1 MFGTTTNAPAGVHGS
16 EAGKGWKHR
25 GVRGAGPS
33 HLDFARKK
41 LVLFIASIAF
51 LVTLLVPFLV
61 FSQVAA
67 GTLSGTVTSESG
79 SRIPNAHLSIRNTGN
94 GKTVFTNGKEDGS
107 YSVPNLVPGDYEV
120 TATASGF
127 VAARA
132 SVTIRAAADQV
143 ANFVLH
149 PGSGQAASSTVSGVV
164 NSQNVR
170 ELPLNGRSASDL
182 AALEPGVAT
191 ARTQSSGQGR
201 YGFGTQMTISGGR
214 PRQNDARLDGIS
226 VNDYA
231 NGSPGSALGVN
242 LGVDAVEQ
250 FTVLTSNYPA
260 QVGRSS
266 GGVVG
271 ASTRKGTNYFH
282 GDVFEFIRNSALD
295 ARNFF
300 DAAKPPF
307 RRNQFGASAGG
318 PLWKDRTFLFGDYEG
333 LRASTGVTQVDSTPS
348 PAARSGTLCDRT
360 VTDCS
365 KTISVA
371 VDSTVLK
378 FVNTFWPVPNGPL
391 QCPFPDKPCL
401 PGTGD
406 TGVATFAGQ
415 QITPENYFTTKIDH
429 KLATEGTLSGTYMF
443 DSGTVRQPDELNN
456 KLTGYDSRRQFLTVS
471 EAHTFSPRILN
482 SIRLGIY
489 RVVAT
494 TGLTFASGNPSAS
507 DPSFGTVPGHNAAE
521 VTVPGVTGFTGGLGT
536 PTEFHFHWT
545 SIQAYDDISWV
556 RGNHAL
562 RFGLGI
568 ERIRDNKLGVST
580 PGGDFL
586 FNSIS
591 DFLTNKPF
599 SLAAAI
605 PSAVSPRGF
614 RQTIVGAYFQDDWR
628 WRPNLTIN
636 LGFRYEMATVLTE
649 VNGKLTVLRHLTD
662 ALPVCGVLVPEKCSG
677 VGPLLLANP
686 TLHNF
691 EPRMGFSWDPMHD
704 GKTTVSGGFGIFD
717 VLPLPYLF
725 QMNEL
730 FSAPFFESASA
741 RNLPA
746 GTYPVAAYAA
756 LTASTNTLR
765 QAYFEPNPARNY
777 VMQWNLTI
785 QRELPAG
792 LSLRVGYVGS
802 RAVHQP
808 FRSED
813 ADIVLPVLTP
823 QGYLWPTPAPP
834 PQEPP
839 SRLNPNA
846 GRITAGFWD
855 GRSYY
860 DALQIQIK
868 KKIGNAS
875 QLAGSYTWSKT
886 IDTGSGSMVG
896 DEYTNS
902 ISSPL
907 SFNLKLNRGL
917 ADFNVSHNLNVNY
930 TWVLGAPKWK
940 MGFGVW
946 ALGGWQLGGVFQA
959 STGVPFTPGFAG
971 DSLGVGSTEPNID
984 VPNVLAGPGCG
995 SYVNAGNPN
1004 HYIKTQCFEVP
1015 NPITLRG
1022 NLGRNTLT
1030 GPGLLNFDL
1039 SVVKNNYIKRVSD
1052 SFNVQ
1057 FRTEFFNV
1065 LNRANFA
1072 PPLDNR
1078 NIFDAKGAVIA
1089 NAGLITSTQTSSR
1102 QIQFALK
1109 TIW

>member
-1 MFGTTTNAPAGVHGS
+1 MSGMKAKTSDFAHGS
-16 EAGKGWKHR
+16 EPGMGRKHR
-25 GVRGAGPS
+25 DIRRARQSNLEFVR
-33 HLDFARKK
+33 RK
-41 LVLFIASIAF
+41 LIFHRASIAF
-51 LVTLLVPFLV
+51 LLILLVPILV

-67 GTLSGTVTSESG
+67 RTLSGIVTSESG

-94 GKTVFTNGKEDGS
+94 GKAVFANGGKDGS
-107 YSVPNLVPGDYEV
+107 YRVPNLVPGNYEV
-120 TATASGF
+120 SATAPGF
-127 VAARA
+127 VTARA
-132 SVTIRAAADQV
+132 SVTIRADADEV
-143 ANFVLH
+143 AGFVLH
-149 PGSGQAASSTVSGVV
+149 PGNEQVGSSTVSGVV

-191 ARTQSSGQGR
+191 ARTQSSGQGK

-271 ASTRKGTNYFH
+271 ASTRMGTNSFH
-282 GDVFEFIRNSALD
+282 GNVFEFLRNSALD

-300 DAAKPPF
+300 DSAKPPF

-318 PLWKDRTFLFGDYEG
+318 PFWKDRTFVFGDYEG
-333 LRASTGVTQVDSTPS
+333 LRQSQGITQVDTVPS
-348 PAARSGTLCDRT
+348 PAAGAGLLCSIPQGPPNPCT
-360 VTDCS
+360 TFQLPAGPSTDQNGVDL
-365 KTISVA
+365 SV
-371 VDSTVLK
+371 K
-378 FVNTFWPVPNGPL
+378 KYFGFWSPPNRGL
-391 QCPFPDKPCL
+391 I
-401 PGTGD
+401 GNGD
-406 TGVATFAGQ
+406 VGLFSFAGQ
-415 QITPENYFTTKIDH
+415 QITPENYFTAKIDH
-429 KLATEGTLSGTYMF
+429 KFSGSDALSGTYMF

-456 KLTGYDSRRQFLTVS
+456 KRTGFDSRRQFFTVS

-482 SIRLGIY
+482 SFRFGIN

-494 TGLTFASGNPSAS
+494 TGLTFASGNQSAS
-507 DPSFGTVPGHNAAE
+507 DLSFGTVPGHNAAE
-521 VTVPGVTGFTGGLGT
+521 VIVPGLTAFTGGIGT

-545 SIQAYDDISWV
+545 SIQAYDDARWTRV
-556 RGNHAL
+556 NHSL
-562 RFGLGI
+562 KFGLGI

-580 PGGDFL
+580 PGGEFL

-636 LGFRYEMATVLTE
+636 LGLRYEMCTVLTE
-649 VNGKLTVLRHLTD
+649 VHGKLTVLRQITD
-662 ALPVCGVLVPEKCSG
+662 ATPHLGD
-677 VGPLLLANP
+677 PLISNP
-686 TLHNF
+686 TLGNF
-691 EPRMGFSWDPMHD
+691 EPRLGFSWDPMRN
-704 GKTTVSGGFGIFD
+704 GKTAVSGGFGIFD

-741 RNLPA
+741 RNLSA

-765 QAYFEPNPARNY
+765 QAYFEPKPARNY

-785 QRELPAG
+785 QRELLAG

-813 ADIVLPVLTP
+813 ADIVLPTLTP
-823 QGYLWPTPAPP
+823 RGYMWPSPVGSVT
-834 PQEPP
+834 
-839 SRLNPNA
+839 RLNPNA
-846 GRITAGFWD
+846 GRITAGFWG

-868 KKIGNAS
+868 RKIGSAS
-875 QLAGSYTWSKT
+875 QVAGSYTWSKT

-902 ISSPL
+902 IPSPL
-907 SFNLKLNRGL
+907 FFNLKLNRGL

-930 TWVLGAPKWK
+930 TWVLGSPTWK

-959 STGVPFTPGFAG
+959 GTGVPFTPGFAG

-1039 SVVKNNYIKRVSD
+1039 SVVKNNYVKRVSD
-1052 SFNVQ
+1052 AFNVQ

-1078 NIFDAKGAVIA
+1078 NIFDATGAVIA

-1109 TIW
+1109 FIW

>member
-1 MFGTTTNAPAGVHGS
+1 MHGTTINAPVGVHGS

-25 GVRGAGPS
+25 DIRGARPS
-33 HLDFARKK
+33 HLDLVRKK
-41 LVLFIASIAF
+41 LVLFLASIAF
-51 LVTLLVPFLV
+51 LITLLVPFLV
-61 FSQVAA
+61 FSQVPA
-67 GTLSGTVTSESG
+67 GTLSGIVTSESG
-79 SRIPNAHLSIRNTGN
+79 SRIPNAHFSIRNTGN

-132 SVTIRAAADQV
+132 SVMIRAAADQV

-149 PGSGQAASSTVSGVV
+149 AGNGQAASSTVSGVV
-164 NSQNVR
+164 NSQNVQ

-191 ARTQSSGQGR
+191 ARTQSSGQGK

-271 ASTRKGTNYFH
+271 ASTRGGTNNFH
-282 GDVFEFIRNSALD
+282 GDVFEFIRNNALD

-300 DAAKPPF
+300 DTAKPLF

-318 PLWKDRTFLFGDYEG
+318 PIWKNRSYIFGDYEG
-333 LRASTGVTQVDSTPS
+333 LRQSLGVTQVDTVPS
-348 PAARSGTLCDRT
+348 AAARAGNLSSG
-360 VTDCS
+360 
-365 KTISVA
+365 SVA
-371 VDSTVLK
+371 VDPGVLR
-378 FVNTFWPVPNGPL
+378 FVNAFFPLPNGSL
-391 QCPFPDKPCL
+391 L
-401 PGTGD
+401 GSGD
-406 TGVATFAGQ
+406 TGIYTFSGQ
-415 QITPENYFTTKIDH
+415 QVTPENYFTTRIDH
-429 KLATEGTLSGTYMF
+429 RFSERDALSGTYMF

-494 TGLTFASGNPSAS
+494 TGLTFASRNQSAGDS
-507 DPSFGTVPGHNAAE
+507 SFGTVPGHNAAE
-521 VTVPGVTGFTGGLGT
+521 VTVPGVTAFTGGLGT
-536 PTEFHFHWT
+536 ITEFHFHWT

-580 PGGDFL
+580 PGGEFL

-591 DFLTNKPF
+591 DFLTNRPF

-628 WRPNLTIN
+628 RRPNLTIN
-636 LGFRYEMATVLTE
+636 LGLRYEMATVLTE
-649 VNGKLTVLRHLTD
+649 VHGKLTVLRHLTD
-662 ALPVCGVLVPEKCSG
+662 ALPVCGVLVPGKCFG
-677 VGPLLLANP
+677 VGPLLLSNP

-691 EPRMGFSWDPMHD
+691 EPRVGFSWNPMRD
-704 GKTTVSGGFGIFD
+704 GKTAASGGFGVFD

-765 QAYFEPNPARNY
+765 QAYFEPNPVRNY

-785 QRELPAG
+785 QRELPAS

-802 RAVHQP
+802 RAVRQP

-813 ADIVLPVLTP
+813 ADIVLPTPTP
-823 QGYLWPTPAPP
+823 QGYLWPSPVGSGT
-834 PQEPP
+834 
-839 SRLNPNA
+839 RLNPNA
-846 GRITAGFWD
+846 GRITAGFWN

-868 KKIGNAS
+868 KKIGSAS

-907 SFNLKLNRGL
+907 FFNLRLNRGL
-917 ADFNVSHNLNVNY
+917 ADFNVSHNLNLNY
-930 TWVLGAPKWK
+930 TWVLGSPKWK
-940 MGFGVW
+940 MALGVW

-995 SYVNAGNPN
+995 SYVNPGNPN
-1004 HYIKTQCFEVP
+1004 HYVRTQCFEVP

-1030 GPGLLNFDL
+1030 GPGLVSFDL
-1039 SVVKNNYIKRVSD
+1039 SVVKNNYVKRVSD
-1052 SFNVQ
+1052 TFNVQ

-1078 NIFDAKGAVIA
+1078 NIFDATGAAIA
-1089 NAGLITSTQTSSR
+1089 NAGLITSTQTPSR
-1102 QIQFALK
+1102 QIQLALK
-1109 TIW
+1109 VIW

>member
-1 MFGTTTNAPAGVHGS
+1 VT
-16 EAGKGWKHR
+16 
-25 GVRGAGPS
+25 
-33 HLDFARKK
+33 AR
-41 LVLFIASIAF
+41 
-51 LVTLLVPFLV
+51 
-61 FSQVAA
+61 
-67 GTLSGTVTSESG
+67 TLSGKVTSESG
-79 SRIPNAHLSIRNTGN
+79 SRIASARLSILNTDN
-94 GKTVFTNGKEDGS
+94 KSVVSATGKEDGS
-107 YSVPNLVPGDYEV
+107 YKVPNLAPGNYEV
-120 TATASGF
+120 TASASGF
-127 VAARA
+127 A
-132 SVTIRAAADQV
+132 SASLAVTIRADADAV
-143 ANFVLH
+143 ADFVLH
-149 PGSGQAASSTVSGVV
+149 SGKGQAGSSTVSGVI
-164 NSQNVR
+164 NSQNVT

-271 ASTRKGTNYFH
+271 ASTRSGTNSFH

-300 DAAKPPF
+300 DSAKPPF
-307 RRNQFGASAGG
+307 RRNQFGASVGG

-333 LRASTGVTQVDSTPS
+333 LRASTGITQVDTVPS
-348 PAARSGTLCDRT
+348 AAARTGNLSSGA
-360 VTDCS
+360 
-365 KTISVA
+365 VA
-371 VDSTVLK
+371 VDPSVLR
-378 FVNTFWPVPNGPL
+378 FVNAFFPLPNGSL
-391 QCPFPDKPCL
+391 L
-401 PGTGD
+401 GSGD
-406 TGVATFAGQ
+406 TGIYTFSGQ
-415 QITPENYFTTKIDH
+415 QVTPENYFTTRIDH
-429 KLATEGTLSGTYMF
+429 KLSGRDALSGTYMF
-443 DSGTVRQPDELNN
+443 DGGTVRQPDELNN
-456 KLTGYDSRRQFLTVS
+456 KLTGYDSRRQFFTAS
-471 EAHTFSPRILN
+471 EAHTFSPRVLN
-482 SIRLGIY
+482 SFRFGIY

-494 TGLTFASGNPSAS
+494 TGLTFASSNLSAS
-507 DPSFGTVPGHNAAE
+507 DPTFGTVPRHNAAQLS
-521 VTVPGVTGFTGGLGT
+521 VPGITAFTGGLGVT
-536 PTEFHFHWT
+536 TNFYFHWT
-545 SIQAYDDISWV
+545 SIQAYDDVSLV
-556 RGNHAL
+556 RANHSL
-562 RFGLGI
+562 KFGVGV

-580 PGGDFL
+580 PGGEFL

-614 RQTIVGAYFQDDWR
+614 RQTIAGAYVQDDWR

-636 LGFRYEMATVLTE
+636 LGLRYEMSTVMTE
-649 VNGKLTVLRHLTD
+649 VHGKLTVLRQITD
-662 ALPVCGVLVPEKCSG
+662 ATPHLGD
-677 VGPLLLANP
+677 PLISNP
-686 TLHNF
+686 TLGNF
-691 EPRMGFSWDPMHD
+691 EPRWGFSWDPIRD
-704 GKTTVSGGFGIFD
+704 GKTVVSGGFGIFD

-765 QAYFEPNPARNY
+765 QAYFEPKPSRNY
-777 VMQWNLTI
+777 VMQWNLTM
-785 QRELPAG
+785 QRELLTG

-808 FRSED
+808 FRTED
-813 ADIVLPVLTP
+813 ADIVLPTSTP
-823 QGYLWPTPAPP
+823 QGYLWPSPVGSGT
-834 PQEPP
+834 
-839 SRLNPNA
+839 RLNPNA

-868 KKIGNAS
+868 KKIGSAS

-907 SFNLKLNRGL
+907 FFNLRLNRGL
-917 ADFNVSHNLNVNY
+917 ADFNVSHNLNLNY

-940 MGFGVW
+940 TEFGVW
-946 ALGGWQLGGVFQA
+946 ALGGWQLGGVFEA
-959 STGVPFTPGFAG
+959 STGVPFTPGFVG
-971 DSLGVGSTEPNID
+971 DSLGVGSTEPNVD
-984 VPNVLAGPGCG
+984 VPNVVTGPSCG
-995 SYVNAGNPN
+995 TYVNAGNPN
-1004 HYIKTQCFEVP
+1004 HYIKTQCFGVP

-1030 GPGLLNFDL
+1030 GPGLVNFDL
-1039 SVVKNNYIKRVSD
+1039 SVVKNNYVKRVSAT
-1052 SFNVQ
+1052 FNVQ

-1065 LNRANFA
+1065 FNRANFA

-1078 NIFDAKGAVIA
+1078 NIFDATGAPIA
-1089 NAGLITSTQTSSR
+1089 NAGLITSTQTPSR

-1109 TIW
+1109 VIW

>member
-1 MFGTTTNAPAGVHGS
+1 M
-16 EAGKGWKHR
+16 
-25 GVRGAGPS
+25 
-33 HLDFARKK
+33 
-41 LVLFIASIAF
+41 
-51 LVTLLVPFLV
+51 
-61 FSQVAA
+61 
-67 GTLSGTVTSESG
+67 
-79 SRIPNAHLSIRNTGN
+79 
-94 GKTVFTNGKEDGS
+94 
-107 YSVPNLVPGDYEV
+107 PGDYEV

-149 PGSGQAASSTVSGVV
+149 PGNGQAASSTVSGVV

-191 ARTQSSGQGR
+191 ARTQSSGQGK

-260 QVGRSS
+260 QIGRSS

-271 ASTRKGTNYFH
+271 ASTRGGTNNFH
-282 GDVFEFIRNSALD
+282 GDVFEFLRNSTLD

-300 DAAKPPF
+300 DTAKPFF

-318 PLWKDRTFLFGDYEG
+318 PIWKNRSYIFGDYEG
-333 LRASTGVTQVDSTPS
+333 LRQSLGVTQVDTVPS
-348 PAARSGTLCDRT
+348 AAARAGNLSSG
-360 VTDCS
+360 
-365 KTISVA
+365 SVA
-371 VDSTVLK
+371 VDPGVLR
-378 FVNTFWPVPNGPL
+378 FVNAFFPLPNGSL
-391 QCPFPDKPCL
+391 L
-401 PGTGD
+401 GSGD
-406 TGVATFAGQ
+406 TGIYTFSGQ
-415 QITPENYFTTKIDH
+415 QVTPENYFTTRIDH
-429 KLATEGTLSGTYMF
+429 RFSERDALSGTYMF

-456 KLTGYDSRRQFLTVS
+456 KLTGYDSRRQFFTVS

-494 TGLTFASGNPSAS
+494 TGLTFASRNQSAGDS
-507 DPSFGTVPGHNAAE
+507 SFGTVPGHNAAE
-521 VTVPGVTGFTGGLGT
+521 VTVPGVTTFTGGLGT
-536 PTEFHFHWT
+536 ITEFHFHWT

-556 RGNHAL
+556 RGKHAL

-580 PGGDFL
+580 PGGEFL

-636 LGFRYEMATVLTE
+636 LGLRYEMATVLTE
-649 VNGKLTVLRHLTD
+649 VHGKLTVLRHLTD
-662 ALPVCGVLVPEKCSG
+662 ALPVCGVLVPGKCSG
-677 VGPLLLANP
+677 VGPLLLSNP
-686 TLHNF
+686 TLHDF
-691 EPRMGFSWDPMHD
+691 EPRIGFSWDPMRD
-704 GKTTVSGGFGIFD
+704 GKTAVSGGFGIFD

-756 LTASTNTLR
+756 LTASTNALR

-785 QRELPAG
+785 QCELHAG

-823 QGYLWPTPAPP
+823 QGYLWPSPVGSGT
-834 PQEPP
+834 
-839 SRLNPNA
+839 RLNPNA

-868 KKIGNAS
+868 KKIGSAS

-907 SFNLKLNRGL
+907 FFNLKLNRGL
-917 ADFNVSHNLNVNY
+917 ADFNVSHNLNLNY
-930 TWVLGAPKWK
+930 TWVLGIPKWK
-940 MGFGVW
+940 TEFGVW

-1015 NPITLRG
+1015 NPIALRG
-1022 NLGRNTLT
+1022 NLGRNTVT

-1039 SVVKNNYIKRVSD
+1039 SVVKNNYVKRVSD
-1052 SFNVQ
+1052 AFNVQ

-1065 LNRANFA
+1065 FNRANFA

-1078 NIFDAKGAVIA
+1078 NIFDATGAAIA
-1089 NAGLITSTQTSSR
+1089 SAGLITSTQTPSR
-1102 QIQFALK
+1102 QIQLALK
-1109 TIW
+1109 VIW

>member
-1 MFGTTTNAPAGVHGS
+1 MQGRNGFLGLRGIVMSGMTANAPGGLHGS
-16 EAGKGWKHR
+16 EAREGLKHR
-25 GVRGAGPS
+25 NNRGARPSQLDLVRG
-33 HLDFARKK
+33 K
-41 LVLFIASIAF
+41 LVLLPASIAF
-51 LVTLLVPFLV
+51 LLSLLVPFLV
-61 FSQVAA
+61 FSQVTARN
-67 GTLSGTVTSESG
+67 LSGIVTSESG
-79 SRIPNAHLSIRNTGN
+79 SRIPSAHLSVRNTAN
-94 GKTVFTNGKEDGS
+94 NDTISVIAREDGS
-107 YSVPNLVPGDYEV
+107 YVVPNSLPGKYVV
-120 TATASGF
+120 TASAVGYGTAQ
-127 VAARA
+127 AT
-132 SVTIRAAADQV
+132 VTINGTSDAV

-149 PGSGQAASSTVSGVV
+149 RSARQAGSSTVSGVV
-164 NSQNVR
+164 SSQNVT

-271 ASTRKGTNYFH
+271 ASTRMGTNSFH
-282 GDVFEFIRNSALD
+282 GDVFEFLRNSALD

-300 DAAKPPF
+300 DSAKPPF

-318 PLWKDRTFLFGDYEG
+318 PIWKDHTYIFGDYEG
-333 LRASTGVTQVDSTPS
+333 LRQSLGVTQVDTVPS
-348 PAARSGTLCDRT
+348 AAARAGNLSTGT
-360 VTDCS
+360 V
-365 KTISVA
+365 SV
-371 VDSTVLK
+371 DPSVLR
-378 FVNTFWPVPNGPL
+378 FLNAFFPLPNGSL
-391 QCPFPDKPCL
+391 L
-401 PGTGD
+401 GSGD
-406 TGVATFAGQ
+406 TGIYTFSGQ
-415 QITPENYFTTKIDH
+415 QVTPENYLTTRIDH
-429 KLATEGTLSGTYMF
+429 KFSGRDTLSGTYMF
-443 DSGTVRQPDELNN
+443 DGGTVRQPDELNN
-456 KLTGYDSRRQFLTVS
+456 KLTGYDSRRQFLTLS
-471 EAHTFSPRILN
+471 EAHTLSPRILN
-482 SIRLGIY
+482 SLRFGIY
-489 RVVAT
+489 RVAAT
-494 TGLTFASGNPSAS
+494 TGLTFASGNQLAS
-507 DPSFGTVPGHNAAE
+507 DPAFGTVPGHNAAE

-536 PTEFHFHWT
+536 PTNFHFHWT
-545 SIQAYDDISWV
+545 SIQAYDDITWA
-556 RGNHAL
+556 RGNHSL
-562 RFGLGI
+562 KFGLGV

-580 PGGDFL
+580 PGGEFL

-614 RQTIVGAYFQDDWR
+614 RQTIAGAYFQDDWR

-636 LGFRYEMATVLTE
+636 LGLRYEMSTVMTE
-649 VNGKLTVLRHLTD
+649 AHGKLTVLRQITD
-662 ALPVCGVLVPEKCSG
+662 AMPHLGD
-677 VGPLLLANP
+677 PLISNP
-686 TLHNF
+686 TLGNF
-691 EPRMGFSWDPMHD
+691 EPRVGFSWDPMRN
-704 GKTTVSGGFGIFD
+704 GKTVVSGGFGIFD

-765 QAYFEPNPARNY
+765 QAYFEPKPGRNY
-777 VMQWNLTI
+777 VMQWNLTM
-785 QRELPAG
+785 QRELLAG
-792 LSLRVGYVGS
+792 LSLRAGYVGS

-808 FRSED
+808 FRTED
-813 ADIVLPVLTP
+813 ADIVPPTLTP
-823 QGYLWPTPAPP
+823 QGYLWPSPVGSGT
-834 PQEPP
+834 
-839 SRLNPNA
+839 RLNPNA

-868 KKIGNAS
+868 KKIGSAS

-907 SFNLKLNRGL
+907 FFNLKLNRGL

-930 TWVLGAPKWK
+930 TWVLGTPKWK

-984 VPNVLAGPGCG
+984 VPNVLARPGCR

-1004 HYIKTQCFEVP
+1004 HYIRTQCFEVP

-1039 SVVKNNYIKRVSD
+1039 SVVKNNYVKRVSD
-1052 SFNVQ
+1052 AFNVQ

-1065 LNRANFA
+1065 FNRANFA

-1078 NIFDAKGAVIA
+1078 NIFDATGAPIA
-1089 NAGLITSTQTSSR
+1089 NAGLITSTQTPSR
-1102 QIQFALK
+1102 QIQLALK
-1109 TIW
+1109 LIW

>member
-1 MFGTTTNAPAGVHGS
+1 MVRPSRKKHLAVCWQGCGVGAGFLELTGIFMSGTAINPLGGVCGS
-16 EAGKGWKHR
+16 EVGKGWKHSDIR
-25 GVRGAGPS
+25 EARPS
-33 HLDFARKK
+33 HLDLVRKK
-41 LVLFIASIAF
+41 LVPFVASIAF
-51 LVTLLVPFLV
+51 LLTVLVTFPV
-61 FSQVAA
+61 FSQVPA
-67 GTLSGTVTSESG
+67 GTLSGIVTSESG
-79 SRIPNAHLSIRNTGN
+79 SRIPNAHLSIRNTRN
-94 GKTVFTNGKEDGS
+94 GKTVLTNGKEDGS
-107 YSVPNLVPGDYEV
+107 YSVSNLAPGDYEV

-132 SVTIRAAADQV
+132 SVALRTATDQV

-149 PGSGQAASSTVSGVV
+149 PGNGQAASSTVSGVV
-164 NSQNVR
+164 NSQNVQ

-191 ARTQSSGQGR
+191 ARTQSSGQGK

-271 ASTRKGTNYFH
+271 ASTRGGTNNFH
-282 GDVFEFIRNSALD
+282 GDVFEFLRNSSLD

-300 DAAKPPF
+300 DTAKPLF

-318 PLWKDRTFLFGDYEG
+318 PIWKDRTYIFGDYEG
-333 LRASTGVTQVDSTPS
+333 LRQSLGVTQVDTVPS
-348 PAARSGTLCDRT
+348 AAARAGNLSDGA
-360 VTDCS
+360 
-365 KTISVA
+365 VA
-371 VDSTVLK
+371 VDPNVLR
-378 FVNTFWPVPNGPL
+378 FVNAFFPLPNKNLLGS
-391 QCPFPDKPCL
+391 
-401 PGTGD
+401 GD
-406 TGVATFAGQ
+406 TGIYTFSGQ
-415 QITPENYFTTKIDH
+415 QVTPENYFTTRIDH
-429 KLATEGTLSGTYMF
+429 KFSGRDGISGTYMF

-456 KLTGYDSRRQFLTVS
+456 KLTGYDSRRQFFTVS
-471 EAHTFSPRILN
+471 EAHTFSPQTLN
-482 SIRLGIY
+482 SIRFGIY

-494 TGLTFASGNPSAS
+494 TGLTFASANPSAG
-507 DPSFGTVPGHNAAE
+507 DPSFGTVPGRSAAG
-521 VTVPGVTGFTGGLGT
+521 VTVPGITAFTGGLGT
-536 PTEFHFHWT
+536 TTNFHFHWT
-545 SIQAYDDISWV
+545 SIQAYDDISVV
-556 RGNHAL
+556 RGNHSVK
-562 RFGLGI
+562 FGLGI

-614 RQTIVGAYFQDDWR
+614 RQTIAAAYLQDDWR

-636 LGFRYEMATVLTE
+636 VGLRYEMSTVMTE
-649 VNGKLTVLRHLTD
+649 VHGKLTVLRQITDSMPHLGD
-662 ALPVCGVLVPEKCSG
+662 
-677 VGPLLLANP
+677 PLISNP
-686 TLHNF
+686 TLRNF
-691 EPRMGFSWDPMHD
+691 EPRVCFSWDPKRD
-704 GKTTVSGGFGIFD
+704 GKTAVSGGFGIFD

-756 LTASTNTLR
+756 LTASPNTLR
-765 QAYFEPNPARNY
+765 QAYFEPKPGRNY

-785 QRELPAG
+785 QRDL
-792 LSLRVGYVGS
+792 LTDLRLRVSYVGS

-808 FRSED
+808 FRTED
-813 ADIVLPVLTP
+813 ADIVLPTLTP
-823 QGYLWPTPAPP
+823 QGYLWPSPVGSGT
-834 PQEPP
+834 
-839 SRLNPNA
+839 RLNPNA

-860 DALQIQIK
+860 DALQVQIK
-868 KKIGNAS
+868 KKIGSAS

-907 SFNLKLNRGL
+907 FFDLKLNRGL

-940 MGFGVW
+940 TGFGVW
-946 ALGGWQLGGVFQA
+946 ALGGWQLGGVFEA

-971 DSLGVGSTEPNID
+971 DSLGVGSTEPNVD
-984 VPNVLAGPGCG
+984 VPNVLTGAGCG
-995 SYVNAGNPN
+995 SHVNAGNPN
-1004 HYIKTQCFEVP
+1004 HYIRTQCFEVP
-1015 NPITLRG
+1015 NPINIRG

-1030 GPGLLNFDL
+1030 GPVLLNFDF
-1039 SVVKNNYIKRVSD
+1039 SVVKNNYVKRVSD
-1052 SFNVQ
+1052 AFNVQ

-1065 LNRANFA
+1065 FNRANFA
-1072 PPLDNR
+1072 PPLDNK
-1078 NIFDAKGAVIA
+1078 NIFDATGAPIA
-1089 NAGLITSTQTSSR
+1089 NAGLITAMQTPSR

-1109 TIW
+1109 FIW

>member
-1 MFGTTTNAPAGVHGS
+1 
-16 EAGKGWKHR
+16 
-25 GVRGAGPS
+25 
-33 HLDFARKK
+33 
-41 LVLFIASIAF
+41 
-51 LVTLLVPFLV
+51 
-61 FSQVAA
+61 
-67 GTLSGTVTSESG
+67 
-79 SRIPNAHLSIRNTGN
+79 
-94 GKTVFTNGKEDGS
+94 
-107 YSVPNLVPGDYEV
+107 
-120 TATASGF
+120 
-127 VAARA
+127 
-132 SVTIRAAADQV
+132 
-143 ANFVLH
+143 VLH
-149 PGSGQAASSTVSGVV
+149 PGNGQAASSTVSGVV
-164 NSQNVR
+164 NSQNVQ

-271 ASTRKGTNYFH
+271 ASTRGGTNNFH
-282 GDVFEFIRNSALD
+282 GDVFEFLRNSSLD

-300 DAAKPPF
+300 DTAKPLF

-318 PLWKDRTFLFGDYEG
+318 PIWKNRAYIFGDYEG
-333 LRASTGVTQVDSTPS
+333 LRQSLGVTQVDTVPS
-348 PAARSGTLCDRT
+348 AAARAGNLSSG
-360 VTDCS
+360 
-365 KTISVA
+365 SVA
-371 VDSTVLK
+371 VDPAVLR
-378 FVNTFWPVPNGPL
+378 FVDAFFPLPNGSL
-391 QCPFPDKPCL
+391 L
-401 PGTGD
+401 GSGD
-406 TGVATFAGQ
+406 TGIYTFSGQ
-415 QITPENYFTTKIDH
+415 QITPENYFTTRIDH
-429 KLATEGTLSGTYMF
+429 RFSEREALSGTYMF

-456 KLTGYDSRRQFLTVS
+456 KLTGYDSRRQFFTVS
-471 EAHTFSPRILN
+471 ETHTFSPRMLN

-494 TGLTFASGNPSAS
+494 TGLTFAGINQSAG

-521 VTVPGVTGFTGGLGT
+521 VTVPGVTAFTGGLGT
-536 PTEFHFHWT
+536 TTEFHFHWT

-562 RFGLGI
+562 RFGFGI

-580 PGGDFL
+580 PGGQFL

-599 SLAAAI
+599 SLAAAL

-636 LGFRYEMATVLTE
+636 LGLRYEMATVMTE
-649 VNGKLTVLRHLTD
+649 VHGKLTVLRHLTD
-662 ALPVCGVLVPEKCSG
+662 ATPHLGD
-677 VGPLLLANP
+677 PLISNP

-691 EPRMGFSWDPMHD
+691 EPRIGFSWDPMRN
-704 GKTTVSGGFGIFD
+704 GKTAVSGGFGIFD

-741 RNLPA
+741 RSLPA

-785 QRELPAG
+785 QREIHAG
-792 LSLRVGYVGS
+792 LSLRIGYVGS

-813 ADIVLPVLTP
+813 ADIVLPTLTP
-823 QGYLWPTPAPP
+823 QGYLWPSPVGSGT
-834 PQEPP
+834 
-839 SRLNPNA
+839 RLNPNA
-846 GRITAGFWD
+846 GRITPGFWD

-868 KKIGNAS
+868 KKIGSAS

-907 SFNLKLNRGL
+907 FFNLRLNRGP
-917 ADFNVSHNLNVNY
+917 ADFNVGHNLNVSY
-930 TWVLGAPKWK
+930 TWVLGIPKWK
-940 MGFGVW
+940 TEFGVW

-984 VPNVLAGPGCG
+984 VPNVLNGPGCD
-995 SYVNAGNPN
+995 SYVNPGNPN
-1004 HYIKTQCFEVP
+1004 HYVRTQCFEVP

-1039 SVVKNNYIKRVSD
+1039 SVVKNNYVKRVSD
-1052 SFNVQ
+1052 AFNVQ

-1078 NIFDAKGAVIA
+1078 NIFDATGAAIA
-1089 NAGLITSTQTSSR
+1089 NAGLITSTQTPSR
-1102 QIQFALK
+1102 QIQLALK
-1109 TIW
+1109 IIW

>member
-1 MFGTTTNAPAGVHGS
+1 MSGISPKSPDGLSDSDVGRIWNEEYIRRT
-16 EAGKGWKHR
+16 WL
-25 GVRGAGPS
+25 S
-33 HLDFARKK
+33 HLE
-41 LVLFIASIAF
+41 LFRLETILALLPIAF
-51 LVTLLVPFLV
+51 LLIFLTPSLV
-61 FSQVAA
+61 FSQMAA
-67 GTLSGTVTSESG
+67 RTLSGKVASEAG
-79 SRIPNAHLSIRNTGN
+79 SCIPNAHLSVLNTDN
-94 GKTVFTNGKEDGS
+94 GSSVSATGKEDGS
-107 YSVPNLVPGDYEV
+107 YKVSNLVPGSYEV
-120 TATASGF
+120 TASAPGF
-127 VAARA
+127 ESAR
-132 SVTIRAAADQV
+132 VPLTIRADADAV
-143 ANFVLH
+143 ANFVLR
-149 PGSGQAASSTVSGVV
+149 PGKGQAGSSTVSGVV
-164 NSQNVR
+164 NSQNVT

-266 GGVVG
+266 GGVVA
-271 ASTRKGTNYFH
+271 ASTRMGLNSFH
-282 GDVFEFIRNSALD
+282 GDVFEFLRNSALD

-300 DAAKPPF
+300 DRAKPPF

-333 LRASTGVTQVDSTPS
+333 LRASTGITQVDSTPS
-348 PAARSGTLCDRT
+348 PAARSGTLCDLT

-365 KTISVA
+365 RTVTISVDPA
-371 VDSTVLK
+371 VLK
-378 FVNTFWPVPNGPL
+378 FVNAFWPAPNGPL
-391 QCPFPDKPCL
+391 QCPFPGKPCL

-406 TGVATFAGQ
+406 TGVFTFAGQ

-429 KLATEGTLSGTYMF
+429 KLSTEDTVSGTYMF
-443 DSGTVRQPDELNN
+443 DGGTVRQPDELNN
-456 KLTGYDSRRQFLTVS
+456 KRTGFDSRRQFFTVS
-471 EAHTFSPRILN
+471 EAHTFSPGILN
-482 SIRLGIY
+482 SVRLGIY

-494 TGLTFASGNPSAS
+494 TGLTFASGNQSAGDS
-507 DPSFGTVPGHNAAE
+507 SFGTVPGHNAAG
-521 VTVPGVTGFTGGLGT
+521 VAVPGITGFTGGLGA

-545 SIQAYDDISWV
+545 SIQAYDDAT
-556 RGNHAL
+556 RTRANHAL
-562 RFGLGI
+562 KFGVGI
-568 ERIRDNKLGVST
+568 ERIRDNNLGVST
-580 PGGDFL
+580 PGGEFL

-591 DFLTNKPF
+591 DFLINKPF

-614 RQTIVGAYFQDDWR
+614 RQTIVGAYVQDDWR

-636 LGFRYEMATVLTE
+636 LGVRYEMCTVLTE
-649 VNGKLTVLRHLTD
+649 VQGKLTVLRHITD
-662 ALPVCGVLVPEKCSG
+662 ATPHLGD
-677 VGPLLLANP
+677 PLISNP
-686 TLHNF
+686 TLGNF
-691 EPRMGFSWDPMHD
+691 EPRVGFSWDPMRD
-704 GKTTVSGGFGIFD
+704 GKTAVSGGFGIFD

-730 FSAPFFESASA
+730 FSAPFFESAST
-741 RNLPA
+741 RNLAA

-756 LTASTNTLR
+756 LTSSTNTLR
-765 QAYFEPNPARNY
+765 QAYFEPKPGRNY
-777 VMQWNLTI
+777 VMQWNLTM
-785 QRELPAG
+785 QRELLAG
-792 LSLRVGYVGS
+792 LSLRAGYVGS
-802 RAVHQP
+802 RAVRQP
-808 FRSED
+808 FRTED
-813 ADIVLPVLTP
+813 ADIVPPTLTP
-823 QGYLWPTPAPP
+823 QGYLWPSPVGSGT
-834 PQEPP
+834 
-839 SRLNPNA
+839 RLNLNA

-868 KKIGNAS
+868 KKIGSAS

-907 SFNLKLNRGL
+907 FFNLKLNRGL

-930 TWVLGAPKWK
+930 TWMLGTPKWK

-971 DSLGVGSTEPNID
+971 DSLGVGSTEPNIN

-1004 HYIKTQCFEVP
+1004 HYIRTQCFEVP

-1039 SVVKNNYIKRVSD
+1039 SVVKNNYVKRVSD
-1052 SFNVQ
+1052 AFNVQ

-1065 LNRANFA
+1065 FNRANFA

-1078 NIFDAKGAVIA
+1078 NIFDATGAPIA
-1089 NAGLITSTQTSSR
+1089 NAGLITSTQTPSR
-1102 QIQFALK
+1102 EIQLALK
-1109 TIW
+1109 VIW